1 MATGRSGRIPSES
14 TGVDRATPDTD
25 RVRRRMRI
33 RGRVQGVWFRA
44 SAEREAARLGVAG
57 FARNERDGSVTVEA
71 EGAPSAV
78 AAMEAWCRIG
88 PPRAEVDAV
97 EVTDLDP
104 LGTATFSAR

>member
-1 MATGRSGRIPSES
+1 MDQQGADAG
-14 TGVDRATPDTD
+14 
-25 RVRRRMRI
+25 RVRRRLHI

-71 EGAPSAV
+71 EGAPAAV

-88 PPRAEVDAV
+88 PPRAEVSSVQVV
-97 EVTDLDP
+97 EIEP
-104 LGTATFSAR
+104 LGSATFGSR